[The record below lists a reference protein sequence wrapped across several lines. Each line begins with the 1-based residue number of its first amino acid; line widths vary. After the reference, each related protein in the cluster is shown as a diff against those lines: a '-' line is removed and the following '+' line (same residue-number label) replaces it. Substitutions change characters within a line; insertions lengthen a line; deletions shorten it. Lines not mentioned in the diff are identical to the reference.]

1 MKIGVDMGHTVSGA
15 DYGSVGILKES
26 ECTREIG
33 KHLKSFLSSL
43 QHEIIDCTVDMANSV
58 EESLSKRVGIA
69 NDNNLDLYISIHLNS
84 GGGQGVETYIVS
96 YGGKAAEY
104 ANKVQNKLAGLG
116 YVNRGIKVANLYVL
130 KYTIAPAILAECGF
144 VDSEEDSHR
153 YNAYNI
159 AKAIAE
165 GITGQQVVDEK
176 KYYVATNYLSPA
188 WEGYAGIDIN
198 SILNTYFTGTKV
210 YLRSD
215 VKGIWIETEYMDYNK
230 AIEVKEKLGA
240 LFFTI
245 KED

>member
-1 MKIGVDMGHTVSGA
+1 MKIGVDMGHTVSGP

-33 KHLKSFLSSL
+33 KHLKKFLSSL
-43 QHEIIDCTVDMANSV
+43 SHEVIDCSVDTANSV
-58 EESLSKRVGIA
+58 DESLAKRVEIA
-69 NDNNLDLYISIHLNS
+69 NGNNLDLFISIHLNF

-96 YGGKAAEY
+96 YGGKAAEF
-104 ANKVQNKLAGLG
+104 ADKVQNKLVELG
-116 YVNRGIKVANLYVL
+116 YTDRGIKVADFYVL

-144 VDSEEDSHR
+144 VDSKEDSSR

-159 AKAIAE
+159 AKAITE
-165 GITGQQVVDEK
+165 GVTGQQVVDER
-176 KYYVATNYLSPA
+176 KYYVVTNYLSSA

-198 SILNTYFTGTKV
+198 SILNTYFVGTKV

-215 VKGIWIETEYMDYNK
+215 TQGIWLETEYLDYNK
-230 AIEVKEKLGA
+230 ATEIKVKLGS
-240 LFFTI
+240 LFFNI